1 MWICENVLKY
11 RYYVYYVIYVPYPD
25 ASAQTLR
32 SGQVWTGVVNNNFLM
47 LKNIVLL
54 FFIFFSISLSAQD
67 KDAPNMASV
76 DVTVTDMKG
85 KLSKGEE
92 IFFRNDK
99 TGRQFTGKSNASGKF
114 GLSLPTGSTY
124 TIRVKGL
131 MDTTKYGVIELP
143 AAPEGVEYT
152 EPFRVNI
159 KFEPARRYTLD
170 RVYFDFGKATLRTDS
185 YPALNELLSYLNN
198 KEEVRIEI
206 SGHTDNIGKDADNLR
221 LSQQRAEAIRDYLI
235 KKGINAT
242 RLVA

>member
-1 MWICENVLKY
+1 MKTHLI
-11 RYYVYYVIYVPYPD
+11 
-25 ASAQTLR
+25 
-32 SGQVWTGVVNNNFLM
+32 
-47 LKNIVLL
+47 LL
-54 FFIFFSISLSAQD
+54 FLLSSITLYTQD
-67 KDAPNMASV
+67 KDAPNTAMV

-85 KLSKGEE
+85 KFSKGEE

-143 AAPEGVEYT
+143 APPEGEEYT
-152 EPFRVNI
+152 EPFRINI
-159 KFEPARRYTLD
+159 KFEPARSYTLD

-185 YPALNELLSYLNN
+185 YPALNELLNYLNN

-206 SGHTDNIGKDADNLR
+206 SGHTDNVGKDADNLR
-221 LSQQRAEAIRDYLI
+221 LSQHRAEAIRDYLI
-235 KKGINAT
+235 KKGINPA
-242 RLVA
+242 R